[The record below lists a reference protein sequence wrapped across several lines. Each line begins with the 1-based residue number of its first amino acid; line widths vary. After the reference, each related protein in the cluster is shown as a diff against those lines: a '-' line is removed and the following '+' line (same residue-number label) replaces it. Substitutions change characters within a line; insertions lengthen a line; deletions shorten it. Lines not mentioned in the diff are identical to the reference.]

1 MEENAAEARSQ
12 AALARDTEDE
22 VSIATH
28 STDIYQNQPKRDVLD
43 SRGRCHVSGIRRRAS
58 WELRSGHSLKW
69 SHASHLPD
77 FIPTLTGLLLFYYSA
92 WSGRWEKCLKFSLW
106 QEKLK
111 KNKKEKNFYAQAL
124 LSLKEGMR
132 EGTEK
137 TEESSLFSSCI
148 LKWHPSLRIPTKY
161 NYFHLP
167 TKNLMSNIPIKM
179 VLEIRTLKIWK
190 QQ

>member
-111 KNKKEKNFYAQAL
+111 KTRKKKISMHRLFSLWKKEWEKGQKRQKNPH
-124 LSLKEGMR
+124 
-132 EGTEK
+132 
-137 TEESSLFSSCI
+137 FSHLASWNGI
-148 LKWHPSLRIPTKY
+148 LPWEFPQNTTTSI
-161 NYFHLP
+161 FLP
-167 TKNLMSNIPIKM
+167 
-179 VLEIRTLKIWK
+179 KIWC
-190 QQ
+190 QIFL

>member
-1 MEENAAEARSQ
+1 MEEDAAEARNQ
-12 AALARDTEDE
+12 AGLARDTEDE

-43 SRGRCHVSGIRRRAS
+43 SGGRCHVSGIRRRAS
-58 WELRSGHSLKW
+58 WELRSGHSPKW

-111 KNKKEKNFYAQAL
+111 KKRKEKNFYAQAL

-137 TEESSLFSSCI
+137 TEESSLLSSHPASWNGI
-148 LKWHPSLRIPTKY
+148 LPWEFPQNTTTSI
-161 NYFHLP
+161 FLP
-167 TKNLMSNIPIKM
+167 
-179 VLEIRTLKIWK
+179 KIWC
-190 QQ
+190 QIFL